1 MMTKPIDLK
10 LHALER
16 EGLRVLSA
24 HMQDACV
31 KREDMVY
38 LADRKTFALLALRY
52 DWIGAKHGLDERVGS
67 ALRFDRVMKVS
78 TLGLDGPPDQ
88 VRTLLG
94 VLFQK
99 TEEPSGL
106 VLLTFSDGATVRLEV
121 ECLEVELA
129 DIGPRKAAC
138 DCQGHRLTVAE
149 G

>member
-1 MMTKPIDLK
+1 MKPVDLK

-16 EGLRVLSA
+16 EGLGVISA

-31 KREDMVY
+31 RRADMAW
-38 LADRKTFALLALRY
+38 LPERKTFALLALRY
-52 DWIGAKHGLDERVGS
+52 DWIGAKHGLDERVGA
-67 ALRFDRVMKVS
+67 ALRFDRVMKAS
-78 TLGLDGPPDQ
+78 SLGFDGEPDK
-88 VRTLLG
+88 VRSLLG

-121 ECLEVELA
+121 ECLEAELS

-138 DCQGHRLTVAE
+138 DCQGHRLTVA
-149 G
+149 